1 MNFQLTQEQEMLV
14 DAVRSFV
21 AKELLPHEEA
31 VDRADE
37 VSPSSPRRFA
47 ARPSP
52 RLLRLQH
59 ARRGRWRRPDYLSQ
73 ALIEREL
80 SKVSWALHVFVARP
94 SKILMA
100 CTGEQINDYLLP
112 CIQGEKIDCFALT
125 EPGAGSDANAIKTR
139 ACATATTS
147 SSMAASTSSATPATP
162 ISPSSSPSP
171 TPTSTTASK
180 RNAVTSF
187 LVDRNTPGMTIR
199 RGPNA

>member
-21 AKELLPHEEA
+21 TKELLPYEEA
-31 VDRADE
+31 VDRADD
-37 VSPSSPRRFA
+37 VSPELA
-47 ARPSP
+47 A
-52 RLLRLQH
+52 QI
-59 ARRGRWRRPDYLSQ
+59 RGKAIAAGFYAFNMPEEVGGGGLDYLSQ

-139 ACATATTS
+139 AVREGDDFILNGSKHFISHAC
-147 SSMAASTSSATPATP
+147 PA
-162 ISPSSSPSP
+162 
-171 TPTSTTASK
+171 
-180 RNAVTSF
+180 
-187 LVDRNTPGMTIR
+187 
-199 RGPNA
+199 